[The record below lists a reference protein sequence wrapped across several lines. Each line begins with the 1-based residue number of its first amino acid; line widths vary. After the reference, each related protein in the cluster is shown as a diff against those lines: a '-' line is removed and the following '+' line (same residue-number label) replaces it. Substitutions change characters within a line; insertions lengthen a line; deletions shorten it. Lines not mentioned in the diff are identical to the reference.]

1 MKKRK
6 IMLLLP
12 FTALIL
18 GGCSFQDVKNWVGN
32 NIYFPVRNWVEDI
45 FNPDGKKE
53 EQEAKLTKIEV
64 SGQFKQEY
72 EQGEQ
77 FDPSGIVVTATYDDG
92 STKDVSSQATFSGFS
107 SESLGTCTVT
117 ASYGG
122 KSVEFEV
129 TIVKAK
135 IRSYSFSN
143 VVAAYAANGME
154 VAIPDYLGADLNP
167 TYVASGDYYVIKN
180 STHAEMDAFGESL
193 IAAGWDLT
201 VDNYGDYS
209 GYFGNTVAFLYMGD
223 YIDYSQYAGIVIQF
237 TIPSSQFPAEEI
249 AELFA
254 DYGAPDFGGLPEFEG
269 ESVYFQTSIYSESGF
284 YADGVRLDVYGASD
298 SELESYLA
306 LLASNGWEDNNGLL
320 TKAFADLGGIASVQ
334 YAQVDSRDIVFIL
347 YFGLSPIP
355 TAGFPAE
362 AIADAFTQ
370 LEVPAFTITE
380 PDGEGYTY
388 EYAFDDYNMSF
399 VDYPDYCYDP
409 LYINNMTLEQF
420 NAYLSKC
427 ENNGWTVSGDST
439 NGYTLTKKF
448 GELQAKL
455 GLSHHV
461 SDQYGN
467 YATIVIYYVMQQP
480 AAWPTDKAA
489 ELVAKFAPG
498 SETVL
503 PALNGGTSYKVYI
516 SGSYNEIDV
525 QGPETLKDT
534 YAGILKTA
542 GWTETEEGSYVFI
555 SPAEDIQVTLEFTYY
570 GLEIRVAGYTAPAA
584 EWPAADIKALL
595 PNSSKDSVPEYSG
608 EASGYSILND
618 SYGTAVMVSVEEG
631 TEDAAITAY
640 LSDLEEA
647 GYVFNQ
653 AFGVYVSPNAE
664 ISIGAPYMGTSG
676 SFTIPFE
683 QCNIIF
689 ECPLEALNAFNE
701 TYGIGFQFP
710 ESFGDFTNGVYYYP
724 LMQGDGYVGTR
735 LVFVGDQVEAIQA
748 AISAVIPSYYIWD
761 DDFECWYEETYYH
774 EIDLHYANGL
784 TTLSIWQ

>member
-12 FTALIL
+12 CAALLL

-77 FDPSGIVVTATYDDG
+77 FDPSGIVVTATYVDG
-92 STKDVSSQATFSGFS
+92 STKDVSNQATFSGFS

-129 TIVKAK
+129 TIIKAK
-135 IRSYSFSN
+135 TRSYSFSE

-180 STHAEMDAFGESL
+180 STHEEMDAFGESL

-223 YIDYSQYAGIVIQF
+223 YIDYSQYGGIIIQF
-237 TIPSSQFPAEEI
+237 TNPSSVFPAEEI

-254 DYGAPDFGGLPEFEG
+254 DYEAPDFGGLPEFEG

-284 YADGVRLDVYGASD
+284 YAEGVRLDVYGASS
-298 SELESYLA
+298 SEFEDYLA

-334 YAQVDSRDIVFIL
+334 YAQVDSRNIVFIL

-355 TAGFPAE
+355 TAGFPSE
-362 AIADAFTQ
+362 AIEDAFTQ
-370 LEVPAFTITE
+370 LQVPSFTITE
-380 PDGEGYTY
+380 PDGEGYTF
-388 EYAFDDYNMSF
+388 EYSFDESNINYVS
-399 VDYPDYCYDP
+399 YPNYCYDA
-409 LYINNMTLEQF
+409 LYINNMSLEQF
-420 NAYLSKC
+420 NSYLEKC
-427 ENNGWTVSGDST
+427 ANDGWTVTAGTD
-439 NGYTLTKKF
+439 GYTLTKLF

-455 GLSHHV
+455 ALSHHV
-461 SDQYGN
+461 SEQYGN
-467 YATIVIYYVMQQP
+467 YATIIIYYVMQEP
-480 AAWPTDKAA
+480 AKWPTDKAA
-489 ELVAKFAPG
+489 QLVEKFAPG
-498 SETVL
+498 SETVI
-503 PALNGGTSYKVYI
+503 PACPDGTSYTVYM
-516 SGSYNEIDV
+516 STNYNEIDV
-525 QGPETLKDT
+525 MGADTLKDS
-534 YAGILKTA
+534 YAAILRTES
-542 GWTETEEGSYVFI
+542 WEETEEGSYVFI
-555 SPAEDIQVTLEFTYY
+555 SPAQDIQITLVYTSSY
-570 GLEIRVAGYTAPAA
+570 GLEIHVAGYSAPVA

-608 EASGYSILND
+608 EASGYSVLND

-631 TEDAAITAY
+631 TEDAAIATY
-640 LSDLEEA
+640 IDDLAEA
-647 GYVFNQ
+647 GYVFNE

-664 ISIGAPYMGTSG
+664 IAIGAPYMGTSG

-683 QCNIIF
+683 QCSIIY
-689 ECPLEALNAFNE
+689 ECPLAAINAFNE

-710 ESFGDFTNGVYYYP
+710 EAFGDFTNGVYYYP

-735 LVFVGDQVEAIQA
+735 LVFVGDQVETIQA
-748 AISAVIPSYYIWD
+748 AINAVIPSYYSWD
-761 DDFECWYEETYYH
+761 DDMQCWYEETNYH